1 MNSAASL
8 YIARNTP
15 IHACDARVKILL
27 LFAYTVAI
35 FFADT
40 LLGVL
45 LFAAFAL
52 ITVGV
57 GKIPARKLVVLLIP
71 VAFLSLFAVFFNVI
85 DADVASEGLLIGGTS
100 AVRMMSLAV
109 ASFVVCFT
117 TTSTDLVQAF
127 SWLLVPLACVGFPV
141 GDIALVLSLALRF
154 IPMVFEELARIRD
167 AQASRGAHLSS
178 GPVVGRM
185 RAWGAVFVPL
195 FVGLFRR
202 ADRIAIAMDSRC
214 YCAAGSTVKRT
225 SLSACAFSALS
236 FAQLSA
242 GIVLFVVVAL
252 LL

>member
-27 LFAYTVAI
+27 LLAYTIAI

-40 LLGVL
+40 LVGVS
-45 LFAAFAL
+45 LFAVYVVVTA
-52 ITVGV
+52 GV
-57 GKIPARKLVVLLIP
+57 GGIPVRRLTVLLIP
-71 VAFLSLFAVFFNVI
+71 VAFLSLFAVFFNAI
-85 DADVASEGLLIGGTS
+85 NADVASEGLLIGVIS

-127 SWLLVPLACVGFPV
+127 SWLLVPLTCVGVPV

>member
-27 LFAYTVAI
+27 LLAYTIAI

-40 LLGVL
+40 LVGVS
-45 LFAAFAL
+45 LFAVCAVVAA
-52 ITVGV
+52 GV
-57 GKIPARKLVVLLIP
+57 GRIPARKLTVLLIP
-71 VAFLSLFAVFFNVI
+71 LAFLSLFAIFFNAI
-85 DADVASEGLLIGGTS
+85 NADVASEGLLVGGIS

-127 SWLLVPLACVGFPV
+127 SWLLVPLACVGVPV

-167 AQASRGAHLSS
+167 AQASRGANFSS
-178 GPVVGRM
+178 GPVVNRV
-185 RAWGAVFVPL
+185 RAWGAVFVSL

-225 SLSACAFSALS
+225 SLSIRALSALS

-242 GIVLFVVVAL
+242 GIILFVVVAL

>member
-1 MNSAASL
+1 
-8 YIARNTP
+8 
-15 IHACDARVKILL
+15 
-27 LFAYTVAI
+27 
-35 FFADT
+35 
-40 LLGVL
+40 
-45 LFAAFAL
+45 
-52 ITVGV
+52 
-57 GKIPARKLVVLLIP
+57 
-71 VAFLSLFAVFFNVI
+71 
-85 DADVASEGLLIGGTS
+85 
-100 AVRMMSLAV
+100 MMSLAV

-127 SWLLVPLACVGFPV
+127 SWLLVPLACVGVPV

-167 AQASRGAHLSS
+167 AQASRGANLSS
-178 GPVVGRM
+178 GPVVNRV

-225 SLSACAFSALS
+225 SLSIRAFSALS
-236 FAQLSA
+236 FALLSA
-242 GIVLFVVVAL
+242 GIVLFAVVAL

>member
-27 LFAYTVAI
+27 LLVYTIAI

-40 LLGVL
+40 LVGVS
-45 LFAAFAL
+45 LFAICAVVAA
-52 ITVGV
+52 GV
-57 GKIPARKLVVLLIP
+57 GRIPARKLTVLLIP
-71 VAFLSLFAVFFNVI
+71 VAFLSLFAVFLNAI
-85 DADVASEGLLIGGTS
+85 NADVASEGLRVGGIS
-100 AVRMMSLAV
+100 AVRMMSLAG

-127 SWLLVPLACVGFPV
+127 SWFLVPLACVGVPV

-167 AQASRGAHLSS
+167 AQASRGANLSS
-178 GPVVGRM
+178 GPVVNRV

-242 GIVLFVVVAL
+242 GIVLFVVVDL